1 MQRARDQTLV
11 VALGNPLVGE
21 DAVGAHVYDSL
32 RDGAEAR
39 VVFLGTDVFRLSNV
53 YRGEERLVVVD
64 AVYAP
69 DLEPGRVVHFQG
81 AEVFERLRDVA
92 VDAHLLGVG
101 EGLKILRLT
110 MPRFPSD
117 VHFVGVSVKTFGHG
131 QMSPEVARGAEKAV
145 ALVQSLLQS

>member
-1 MQRARDQTLV
+1 M

-21 DAVGAHVYDSL
+21 DAVGTDVYDAL
-32 RDGAEAR
+32 KERGGAR
-39 VVFLGTDVFRLSNV
+39 VEFLGTDIFRLSNV

-69 DLEPGRVVHFQG
+69 GLEPGRVVHFRG
-81 AEVFERLRDVA
+81 EEVFERLQDVA

-101 EGLKILRLT
+101 EGLKILHLT

-131 QMSPEVARGAEKAV
+131 QMSPAVAQGVEKAI
-145 ALVQSLLQS
+145 ALVQRLLA